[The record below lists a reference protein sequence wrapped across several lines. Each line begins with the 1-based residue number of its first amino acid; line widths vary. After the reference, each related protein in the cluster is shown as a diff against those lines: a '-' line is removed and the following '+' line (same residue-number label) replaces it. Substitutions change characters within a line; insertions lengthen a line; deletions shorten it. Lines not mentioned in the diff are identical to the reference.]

1 MTRKPRLKEDRPKRH
16 PLWDY
21 LLCHFVMVAGV
32 LLWVGL
38 CSVSGQFPHGRE
50 WFGVLTLLALI
61 YIIVRQMD

>member
-1 MTRKPRLKEDRPKRH
+1 
-16 PLWDY
+16 
-21 LLCHFVMVAGV
+21 MVAGV